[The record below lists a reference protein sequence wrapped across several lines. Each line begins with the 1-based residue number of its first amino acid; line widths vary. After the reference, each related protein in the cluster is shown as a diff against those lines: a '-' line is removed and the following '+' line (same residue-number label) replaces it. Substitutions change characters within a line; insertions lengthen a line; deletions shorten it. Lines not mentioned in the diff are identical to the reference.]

1 MSNSNKSYIYINPIG
16 EVYDFSY
23 NNLQN
28 YINNK
33 ETIEARLEDSKK
45 KYDSNNMQLG
55 LWSFSGAILLLIFL
69 VLLRN
74 INNF

>member
-1 MSNSNKSYIYINPIG
+1 MPIYINPIG
-16 EVYDFSY
+16 EVKQKYYDFSY

-33 ETIEARLEDSKK
+33 ETVNARLEDSKK

-55 LWSFSGAILLLIFL
+55 IWSFSAAILLLIFL

>member
-1 MSNSNKSYIYINPIG
+1 MPIYINPIG
-16 EVYDFSY
+16 EVKPDFYDFSY
-23 NNLQN
+23 NNIQN

-33 ETIEARLEDSKK
+33 EIIEARLEDSKK

-55 LWSFSGAILLLIFL
+55 IWSFSAAILLLIFL

>member
-16 EVYDFSY
+16 EVHYDFSY

-45 KYDSNNMQLG
+45 YDSNNMQLG
-55 LWSFSGAILLLIFL
+55 LWSFSAAILLLIFL
-69 VLLRN
+69 VLLN

>member
-1 MSNSNKSYIYINPIG
+1 MPIYINPIG
-16 EVYDFSY
+16 EVKQDFYDFSY

-33 ETIEARLEDSKK
+33 ETINARLEDSKK

-55 LWSFSGAILLLIFL
+55 LWSFSVAILLLIFL

-74 INNF
+74 INNL

>member
-1 MSNSNKSYIYINPIG
+1 MPIYINPIG
-16 EVYDFSY
+16 QVKQEYYDFSY

-33 ETIEARLEDSKK
+33 ETVQARLEDSKK
-45 KYDSNNMQLG
+45 KYVSNNMQLG
-55 LWSFSGAILLLIFL
+55 IWSFSAAILLLIFL

-74 INNF
+74 INNI

>member
-1 MSNSNKSYIYINPIG
+1 MTNKNIIYINPIG
-16 EVYDFSY
+16 NVNHYDISY

-33 ETIEARLEDSKK
+33 ETIQARLEDTKK
-45 KYDSNNMQLG
+45 KYDSNNSQLV
-55 LWSFSGAILLLIFL
+55 LWSLTSGVLLLIFL